1 LGTLRTP
8 EQGLYNSDKNN
19 FAPRVSLAWTVDKDA
34 KTVVR
39 TGFGIFYSRAPL
51 INVIDTIRNSQFL
64 PFRIVFS
71 RAEAQALGFKYPTT
85 PDTAR
90 AAATN
95 PNAPWTGTAINPDF
109 PTPYSMQWTL
119 GAQRQLTKT
128 MALDV
133 SYVGTRGVHL
143 VFDRLIN
150 SVNRTTGLRPFA
162 GFGEFRYFDSSE
174 STTYHAL
181 QMSLQKRLSNDLLY
195 NVNYTWSRGTSY
207 GLGDL
212 FTLAPPQDPNNLGLE
227 RGPSPFD
234 VPHRFSADFLYEL
247 PFARYFGGDGLAK
260 RLAFR
265 GWQLSGIFTAQS
277 GYPFSIAMP
286 NSILGQR
293 VDYVGGSPYLD
304 NSSNRVQYLN
314 PAAFARVPVI
324 AASGASARPGT
335 LGRNALRLPGIW
347 NLDFSI
353 AKNLA
358 LTERVRMQL
367 RADMINAFN
376 HTNFTAISTTI
387 TAANFGRFTG
397 TSGSRVIQV
406 NMRLTF

>member
-1 LGTLRTP
+1 
-8 EQGLYNSDKNN
+8 
-19 FAPRVSLAWTVDKDA
+19 
-34 KTVVR
+34 
-39 TGFGIFYSRAPL
+39 
-51 INVIDTIRNSQFL
+51 
-64 PFRIVFS
+64 
-71 RAEAQALGFKYPTT
+71 
-85 PDTAR
+85 
-90 AAATN
+90 
-95 PNAPWTGTAINPDF
+95 
-109 PTPYSMQWTL
+109 
-119 GAQRQLTKT
+119 

-314 PAAFARVPVI
+314 PAAFARTQII
-324 AASGASARPGT
+324 AASGAAARPGT

-367 RADMINAFN
+367 RADMINSLN

-397 TSGSRVIQV
+397 TSGARVIQV
-406 NMRLTF
+406 NMRFTF